1 MFPTFD
7 VPPQHAETV
16 GARKARRAKEDD
28 TTRRSFSATS
38 QSSGSTHS
46 SKRQDVTSSSDS
58 RSGGKRG
65 LGGWFGKSSKK
76 GIQEIAPL
84 STCKE
89 TQHPGELVIE
99 PESEPELDQGPAPPT
114 APLDTQQQAPQ
125 RPPSQRSEQVS
136 RPLRPQHF
144 LPPLPTPPPSTGLPP
159 TPISRNVS
167 AGLLSPVSMPGT
179 CIYFRNTQTARLSL
193 PQLHPMAR
201 LSMDR

>member
-46 SKRQDVTSSSDS
+46 SKRQDATSSSES
-58 RSGGKRG
+58 RSGGKSG
-65 LGGWFGKSSKK
+65 FGGWFGKSNKK

-89 TQHPGELVIE
+89 TSRPKEPAMK
-99 PESEPELDQGPAPPT
+99 PESELELDQGPAPPT
-114 APLDTQQQAPQ
+114 APLDRQHQVSQ
-125 RPPSQRSEQVS
+125 RPVSQRSDQTS
-136 RPLRPQHF
+136 RRLQPPRFP
-144 LPPLPTPPPSTGLPP
+144 PPLPSPPPSGALPP
-159 TPISRNVS
+159 TP
-167 AGLLSPVSMPGT
+167 GMLSPVSIPGT
-179 CIYFRNTQTARLSL
+179 CISSL
-193 PQLHPMAR
+193 IPKHMV
-201 LSMDR
+201 STTMTVHG